1 MQQGMFGLGSSVV
14 PELSP
19 LDFEFSSLSSQWE
32 DWLQQT
38 RMVRSYGRKPVPFNA
53 HVPNPRSSP

>member
-19 LDFEFSSLSSQWE
+19 LDFEFSSLWE
-32 DWLQQT
+32 DWLRET
-38 RMVRSYGRKPVPFNA
+38 RMVRSYGRTPVPFNA